1 MFQNRLYLVGPVMLA
16 TSTQPRGSMI
26 EQSIENQPQHQSP
39 AGARPSSRIQDAV
52 IRLAGNS
59 QDGIQVIGGFL
70 ARLAGRTDKDVMTY
84 MTIPATISGGAS
96 IYQVRLGTG
105 EILSVGDDVDVLVA
119 FYQHSYNE
127 HIGTLREGGIL
138 LYDLDQV
145 QPDPNDARHRA
156 VGVPITSLTVE
167 AIGGTAKDKGKN
179 MFVLGLLTRLFNLDL
194 AKLEQMLR
202 KHFDK
207 RGESVVQS
215 VIDAFSAGYGYDIG
229 KLTEICHFDSP
240 ASAST
245 TPRVVMDGNQAMA
258 YGAITAGIRF
268 SASYPITPATTIMEI
283 LRAELPKYG
292 GTLVQA
298 EDELAAIAMACG
310 ASYAGQLALT
320 STSGPGLSL
329 KSEALGWAVMAE
341 IPVLIID
348 VQRGGPATG
357 LPTMV
362 EQSDLNLACAGT
374 HGDAPRIVLAP
385 ASVEDCF
392 YTTVEAV
399 NLARQYSCPVIVL
412 SDQALATRIEAWEMP
427 DLKVLMRDLTPKF
440 EPVGP
445 DFQPYRLTGDGIPR
459 HAPPGTPVLDGRF
472 PIVTGLE
479 HNEAGQPSA
488 QPENHAKMIAK
499 RRRKLELLASR
510 LPRATVHGKPEGD
523 VLLVGWG
530 STQGPIR
537 EAVGRACA
545 AGQSVSALHLR
556 YIMPFQ
562 PGIQEIFDGFKHVFV
577 VEMNDQDQYGR
588 GQLGARLRSAF
599 THPDLRGITKCEG
612 LSFKVREI
620 LRQMETNLAQS
631 AKEQR

>member
-1 MFQNRLYLVGPVMLA
+1 MFQNRLFPVDPVITA
-16 TSTQPRGSMI
+16 TATQMRGSMI
-26 EQSIENQPQHQSP
+26 EQRIENQPQQHTP
-39 AGARPSSRIQDAV
+39 AGARPKSRIQDAV

-105 EILSVGDDVDVLVA
+105 EILSAGDDVDVLVA
-119 FYQHSYNE
+119 FYQHSYND
-127 HIGTLREGGIL
+127 HIGTLRDGGIL

-145 QPDPNDARHRA
+145 QPDATDTRHRA
-156 VGVPITSLTVE
+156 IGVPITSLTVE
-167 AIGGTAKDKGKN
+167 AIGGSSKDKGKN
-179 MFVLGLLTRLFNLDL
+179 MFVLGLLTRLFDLDS
-194 AKLEQMLR
+194 AKLEPMLR

-207 RGESVVQS
+207 KGEAVVHS

-229 KLTEICHFDSP
+229 RFTEICHFESP
-240 ASAST
+240 TTTST
-245 TPRVVMDGNQAMA
+245 TPRVVTDGNQAIA

-268 SASYPITPATTIMEI
+268 GASYPITPATTVMEI

-310 ASYAGQLALT
+310 ASYAGQPALT

-341 IPVLIID
+341 MPVLIVD

-362 EQSDLNLACAGT
+362 EQSDLNLACTGT

-399 NLARQYSCPVIVL
+399 NLARQYSCPVIIL

-427 DLKVLMRDLTPKF
+427 DLPALMRDLTPKF

-445 DFQPYRLTGDGIPR
+445 DFKPYRITDEGIPR
-459 HAPPGTPVLDGRF
+459 HAPPGTPVVDGRF

-488 QPENHAKMIAK
+488 QPENHAKMVAK

-510 LPRATVHGKPEGD
+510 LPKATVYGPSEGD

-530 STQGPIR
+530 STRGPIR
-537 EAVGRACA
+537 EAVGRARA
-545 AGQSVSALHLR
+545 AGRSVSALHLR

-562 PGIQEIFDGFKHVFV
+562 PGIQEILDSFGHVFV
-577 VEMNDQDQYGR
+577 VEMNDQDQQGR
-588 GQLGARLRSAF
+588 GQLGARLRSACS
-599 THPDLRGITKCEG
+599 HPDIRGITKTDG

-620 LRQMETNLAQS
+620 LQQMEAKLAQN
-631 AKEQR
+631 AKEQQ